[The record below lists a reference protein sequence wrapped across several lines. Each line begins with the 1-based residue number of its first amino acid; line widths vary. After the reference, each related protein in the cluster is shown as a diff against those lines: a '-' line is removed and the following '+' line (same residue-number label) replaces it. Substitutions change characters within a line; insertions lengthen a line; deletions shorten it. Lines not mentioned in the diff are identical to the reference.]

1 MVRLVGTGELGTQVI
16 DPKVS
21 FHDGFHESLAALQPT
36 EAYRVNE
43 ALLQFRKDPNHPGL
57 NLHPVEGARKGFMSL
72 RATKELRV
80 ILYQRGSTFV
90 WLFADHHDPA
100 YERAG
105 RLRMLIDPEE
115 GMSIVG
121 LATDGDTDGWPT
133 TVSDPPT
140 PTQSAPVR
148 RLLDHWTDAELSQ
161 AGFGDDERH
170 QLRQLTTADDA
181 LALLEIWSEDR
192 VDLVFEM
199 VECTPESFFA
209 STLTGDEEGDAA
221 EGRLRDAITRFG
233 AMAGLSPLFEEAE
246 LERIASAPIE
256 EWMLFLHPDQR
267 ALVDR
272 EFSGPARVRGAAG
285 TGKTV
290 VALHRAAILAK
301 RYAAEEGRILVTT
314 YINSLPPV
322 LEQLY
327 LRLPTAEAGRVEFL
341 NVDKLAYRICAGA
354 GERPRIDPRS
364 VEAAFAGAVKSIV
377 TDGSPID
384 RAGLTRD
391 YLKEE
396 IRAVI
401 KGRGI
406 TDLDTYLDVRRTGR
420 RTQFGEPLRR
430 QTWALKEAWDAG
442 MVKRGVEDF
451 HDVVLRARDI
461 ARRRPQPAYRAVI
474 IDEAQDLTLV
484 ALQMVRSL
492 VNGQGS
498 DRTDGLFIAGDGAQ
512 RIYAGGFT
520 LRQAG
525 VEVRGRTSVLRTNY
539 RNTAEIYNAAIAVT
553 GADSIEDLDEQYQRS
568 DEPSVIGRTG
578 TPVELIVAPT
588 FDEEVSA
595 LVARADELLEHDPLV
610 GPGDIGI
617 CCTTNNQ
624 AKMVRRAV
632 EAAGFATQD
641 LKDYDGRPNDCVKVG
656 THHRAKG
663 LEFKVVF
670 LPGLSDGE
678 FPRPAPP
685 GMDEH
690 EYEDQL
696 ALQMSALFVAMTRA
710 RDHLVLSCTGS
721 PGQVLEP
728 IIETAARHIS

>member
-1 MVRLVGTGELGTQVI
+1 MPIV

-21 FHDGFHESLAALQPT
+21 FHDGFHESLAALQPV
-36 EAYRVNE
+36 EAHRVNE
-43 ALLQFRKDPNHPGL
+43 ALLQFRQDPDHPSL
-57 NLHPVEGARKGFMSL
+57 NLHPVSGAKKGFMSL

-80 ILYQRGSTFV
+80 IVYQRGSTFV
-90 WLFADHHDPA
+90 WLFADHHDRA

-105 RLRMLIDPEE
+105 RLRMLIDPNE

-121 LATDGDTDGWPT
+121 FAAAEDVDRGAW
-133 TVSDPPT
+133 VAAPPVAVPDRT
-140 PTQSAPVR
+140 PTR
-148 RLLDHWTDAELSQ
+148 RLLDHWNDAELER
-161 AGFGDDERH
+161 AGFDQGERD
-170 QLRQLTTADDA
+170 QLRQLAVADDA
-181 LALLEIWSEDR
+181 LALVEAWPEER

-199 VECTPESFFA
+199 VEQAPESFFA
-209 STLTGDEEGDAA
+209 ATIDGSDEQAAA
-221 EGRLRDAITRFG
+221 EERLRDAITRFG
-233 AMAGLSPLFEEAE
+233 ALAGLSPLFDEDE

-290 VALHRAAILAK
+290 VALHRAASLAK
-301 RYAAEEGRILVTT
+301 RYAADEGRVLVTT

-327 LRLPTAEAGRVEFL
+327 RRLPTADASRVDFL
-341 NVDKLAYRICAGA
+341 NVDKLAFRICAAA
-354 GERPRIDPRS
+354 GERPKIDPRA
-364 VEAAFAGAVKSIV
+364 VDAAFASAFKAVV

-384 RAGLTRD
+384 KAGLTRD

-420 RTQFGEPLRR
+420 RTQFNDAMRR

-442 MVKRGVEDF
+442 MASRGAEDF
-451 HDVVLRARDI
+451 HDVVLRARDL
-461 ARRRPQPAYRAVI
+461 ARRRTEPTYRSIV

-484 ALQMVRSL
+484 ALQMLRAL
-492 VNGQGS
+492 VNGQGH
-498 DRTDGLFIAGDGAQ
+498 DRPDGLFIAGDGAQ

-539 RNTAEIYNAAIAVT
+539 RNTAEIYRAAIAVT
-553 GADSIEDLDEQYQRS
+553 GGDAIDDLDEQYQRS
-568 DEPSVIGRTG
+568 EEPAEIGRSG
-578 TPVELIVAPT
+578 APVELIAAPSFDDEVA
-588 FDEEVSA
+588 A
-595 LVARADELLEHDPLV
+595 LVACARDLVERNDLV

-617 CCTTNNQ
+617 CCATNAH
-624 AKMVRRAV
+624 AKAVRRAV
-632 EAAGFATQD
+632 EATGFATQD
-641 LKDYDGRPNDCVKVG
+641 LKDYDGTPNDCVKVG

-678 FPRPAPP
+678 FPRPAQV
-685 GMDEH
+685 GMDDHEH
-690 EYEDQL
+690 ADQL

-710 RDHLVLSCTGS
+710 RDRLVLSCTGDPS
-721 PGQVLEP
+721 QVLEP
-728 IIETAARHIS
+728 IISAVECRTP

>member
-1 MVRLVGTGELGTQVI
+1 MPIV

-21 FHDGFHESLAALQPT
+21 FHDGFHESLADLQPT

-43 ALLQFRKDPNHPGL
+43 ALLQFKQDPDHPSL
-57 NLHPVEGARKGFMSL
+57 NLHPVTGAKKGFMSL

-80 ILYQRGSTFV
+80 IVYQRGSTFV
-90 WLFADHHDPA
+90 WLFADHHDRA
-100 YERAG
+100 YDRAG
-105 RLRMLIDPEE
+105 RLRMLIDPNE
-115 GMSIVG
+115 GMNIVG
-121 LATDGDTDGWPT
+121 IAVGEPSDANHRRPPEPQDATD
-133 TVSDPPT
+133 PPD
-140 PTQSAPVR
+140 SR
-148 RLLDHWTDAELSQ
+148 RLLDHWTDAELDR
-161 AGFGDDERH
+161 AGFDDHERD
-170 QLRQLTTADDA
+170 QLRELIVADDA
-181 LALLEIWSEDR
+181 LALVEAWPEER
-192 VDLVFEM
+192 VDLVFEL
-199 VECTPESFFA
+199 VEQVPETFFA
-209 STLTGDEEGDAA
+209 AAIDGGGEEIAA
-221 EGRLRDAITRFG
+221 EERLRDAITRFG
-233 AMAGLSPLFEEAE
+233 ALAGLSPLFDEDE

-267 ALVDR
+267 TLVDR

-290 VALHRAAILAK
+290 VALHRAASLAK
-301 RYAAEEGRILVTT
+301 RYADDAGRVLVTT

-327 LRLPTAEAGRVEFL
+327 RRLPTADASLVDFL
-341 NVDKLAYRICAGA
+341 NVDKLAYRICAEA
-354 GERPRIDPRS
+354 GERPKIDPRA
-364 VEAAFAGAVKSIV
+364 VDAAFASAVKAVVI
-377 TDGSPID
+377 DGSPIAK
-384 RAGLTRD
+384 AGLTRD

-420 RTQFGEPLRR
+420 RTQFGDALRR

-442 MVKRGVEDF
+442 MAKRGAEDF

-461 ARRRPQPAYRAVI
+461 ARRRGEPTYRAIV

-484 ALQMVRSL
+484 ALQMLRVL
-492 VNGQGS
+492 VNGQGP
-498 DRTDGLFIAGDGAQ
+498 DRPDGLFIAGDGAQ

-539 RNTAEIYNAAIAVT
+539 RNTAEIYRAAIAVT
-553 GADSIEDLDEQYQRS
+553 GGDAIEDLDEQYQRS
-568 DEPSVIGRTG
+568 EEPAEIGRSG
-578 TPVELIVAPT
+578 VPVELIAAPS
-588 FDEEVSA
+588 FEDEVNA
-595 LVARADELLEHDPLV
+595 LIGRARDLVERDDLV
-610 GPGDIGI
+610 GAGDIGI
-617 CCTTNNQ
+617 CCATNQQ
-624 AKMVRRAV
+624 AKAVRRAV
-632 EAAGFATQD
+632 EATGFATQD
-641 LKDYDGRPNDCVKVG
+641 LKDYDGTPNDCVKVG

-678 FPRPAPP
+678 FPRNVSS
-685 GMDEH
+685 GMDDR
-690 EYEDQL
+690 EYADQL

-710 RDHLVLSCTGS
+710 RDRLVLSCTGDPS
-721 PGQVLEP
+721 PVLEP
-728 IIETAARHIS
+728 IISLVKCRTP

>member
-1 MVRLVGTGELGTQVI
+1 MPIV

-21 FHDGFHESLAALQPT
+21 FHDGFHESLGALQPT

-43 ALLQFRKDPNHPGL
+43 ALLQFKQDPNHSSL
-57 NLHPVEGARKGFMSL
+57 KLHPVQGARRGFMSI

-90 WLFADHHDPA
+90 WLFADHHDRA
-100 YERAG
+100 YERAC
-105 RLRMLIDPEE
+105 RLRMLIDPNE
-115 GMSIVG
+115 GMNIVG
-121 LATDGDTDGWPT
+121 IAAADPSDDSRVQLPDALDTVEAVET
-133 TVSDPPT
+133 
-140 PTQSAPVR
+140 R
-148 RLLDHWTDAELSQ
+148 RLLDHWTDAELER
-161 AGFGDDERH
+161 AGFASDQRD
-170 QLRQLTTADDA
+170 QLRQLVVAEDA
-181 LALLEIWSEDR
+181 LSLIESWPEER

-199 VECTPESFFA
+199 VEQAPESFFA
-209 STLTGDEEGDAA
+209 PTIDGVDEDAA
-221 EGRLRDAITRFG
+221 AEQRLRDAIVRFG
-233 AMAGLSPLFEEAE
+233 ALAGLSPLFDEDE

-256 EWMLFLHPDQR
+256 EWMLFLHPEQR

-272 EFSGPARVRGAAG
+272 EFGGPARVRGAAG

-290 VALHRAAILAK
+290 VALHRAASLAK
-301 RYAAEEGRILVTT
+301 RYAAEDGRVLVTT

-327 LRLPTAEAGRVEFL
+327 RRLPTAEPARVDFL
-341 NVDKLAYRICAGA
+341 NVDKLAYRICAES
-354 GERPRIDPRS
+354 GERPKLDPRA
-364 VEAAFAGAVKSIV
+364 VDAAFAGAVKAVV

-384 RAGLTRD
+384 KAALTRD

-396 IRAVI
+396 IRVVI

-420 RTQFGEPLRR
+420 RTQFGDALRR
-430 QTWALKEAWDAG
+430 QTWALMEAWDAG
-442 MVKRGVEDF
+442 MAKRGAEDF

-461 ARRRPQPAYRAVI
+461 ARRRTDPTYRAVV

-484 ALQMVRSL
+484 ALQMLRAL
-492 VNGQGS
+492 VNGQGP
-498 DRTDGLFIAGDGAQ
+498 DQPDGLFIAGDGAQ

-539 RNTAEIYNAAIAVT
+539 RNTAEIYRAAIAVT
-553 GADSIEDLDEQYQRS
+553 GGDAIEDLDEQYRRS
-568 DEPSVIGRTG
+568 EEPAEIGRSG
-578 TPVELIVAPT
+578 APVELIAAPT
-588 FDEEVSA
+588 FEAEVQA
-595 LVARADELLEHDPLV
+595 LVARARDLVERDDLV

-617 CCTTNNQ
+617 CCATNQQ
-624 AKMVRRAV
+624 AKAVRRAV
-632 EAAGFATQD
+632 EATGFATQD
-641 LKDYDGRPNDCVKVG
+641 LKDYDGTPNDCVKVG

-678 FPRPAPP
+678 FPRSAPD
-685 GMDEH
+685 GMDDQ
-690 EYEDQL
+690 EYADQL

-710 RDHLVLSCTGS
+710 RDRLVLSCTGDPS
-721 PGQVLEP
+721 PVLEP
-728 IIETAARHIS
+728 IIGLVECHNP